1 MTERRSDSVSAPAP
15 HSIGSGGD
23 ARGATPAGGSS
34 WLRDRSPDSVPSSSF
49 DGEDFLFH
57 LYRGNELLQD
67 NCVSEAKEELE
78 AALAMQ
84 PRDIE
89 GQGLLGVVYFR
100 LGLYPRAIQIYQD
113 LIRACPEEVAP
124 RINLALCFLKTGQSP
139 QARDALEDAIRL
151 VPDHTRAWAYLGL
164 VYQRLGDYQKALAS
178 FERAGQLRMVQR
190 MQELIEQGGQTEDAG
205 PERAE
210 VRRVAEDAVQEL
222 EDDERPFEMARAHAP
237 PSRSGRWRAVEPGQ
251 EPVLASEHAPG
262 SQRAAHLQAVAP
274 PKAVALEAVASPSA
288 LVQHTELPSPART
301 GMLASE
307 RLLVVRVDPA
317 FAARSDAVRALMP
330 ERDPFKTAIVQRR
343 ARGGDLAEPFGAMH
357 PVVRFE
363 GAGHLLLVLSR
374 DHHAVAVELSGE
386 FLYLREERVLGF
398 QATARFENGRLPSS
412 EGDHVA
418 MVQLSGRGI
427 VTFEVRGRL
436 GTLAVTAPRSV
447 VVSSR
452 EVVGW
457 TGRLLPQALAPNEAP
472 ASAHGYVTFS
482 GNGAVFLELG

>member
-1 MTERRSDSVSAPAP
+1 MSEQQSDS
-15 HSIGSGGD
+15 
-23 ARGATPAGGSS
+23 GATPQPTTHSGS
-34 WLRDRSPDSVPSSSF
+34 WMRDSAPDSVPPSSSF

-57 LYRGNELLQD
+57 LYRGSELLQD
-67 NCVSEAKEELE
+67 NCVAEAKEELE
-78 AALAMQ
+78 AALAVQ

-100 LGLYPRAIQIYQD
+100 LGHYPRAIRIYQD

-124 RINLALCFLKTGQSP
+124 RVNLALCYLKTGQSP

-178 FERAGQLRMVQR
+178 FERAGQPRMVQR
-190 MQELIEQGGQTEDAG
+190 MHELIEQGARAEDAE

-222 EDDERPFEMARAHAP
+222 EDDERPFEVARAHAP
-237 PSRSGRWRAVEPGQ
+237 TPRSGRWRALEPGQ
-251 EPVLASEHAPG
+251 EPALASEHAP
-262 SQRAAHLQAVAP
+262 SQRQLQSPASPRAT
-274 PKAVALEAVASPSA
+274 ALEPIASPSA
-288 LVQHTELPSPART
+288 LVQTTELPTSARA
-301 GMLASE
+301 GILASDQ
-307 RLLVVRVDPA
+307 LLVVRVDPA

-330 ERDPFKTAIVQRR
+330 ERDAFKTAIVQRR
-343 ARGGDLAEPFGAMH
+343 ARGSELSEPFGTMH

-363 GAGHLLLVLSR
+363 GTGHLLLATSR

-398 QATARFENGRLPSS
+398 QAAARFENGRLPSS

-418 MVQLSGRGI
+418 MVQLSGRGV

-436 GTLAVTAPRSV
+436 GTLLVDAPRSV
-447 VVSSR
+447 VVNSR

-457 TGRLLPQALAPNEAP
+457 TGRLLPQALAPSEAP

-482 GNGAVFLELG
+482 GNGAVLLELG